1 MAAGVAR
8 EYQKF
13 REGITMA
20 VCVDCAQLE
29 SYCHCDDQ
37 FMVTCPNC
45 EDDYNGE
52 LEKGCPECD
61 ANALVHELYDI
72 AEIEKE
78 R

>member
-52 LEKGCPECD
+52 LERECPECKG
-61 ANALVHELYDI
+61 NALVHELYDI